1 MYRFIYEQIHIS
13 LKLSSLITTVIH
25 DCTDISMG
33 TLLRTGLYSMRPMT
47 AGTASDCQYQDDY
60 LKCFP
65 YKTGKQT
72 IGYNQ
77 CTAKFTLLIA
87 MKHF

>member
-1 MYRFIYEQIHIS
+1 
-13 LKLSSLITTVIH
+13 
-25 DCTDISMG
+25 
-33 TLLRTGLYSMRPMT
+33 MT

-65 YKTGKQT
+65 HKTGKQT

-77 CTAKFTLLIA
+77 YTAKFTLLVA